1 MSVHRRNLNKMEA
14 LREEYTNIKNKSTTG
29 PDTKAKYLNAL
40 VALNMKLNH
49 FKRAIFYLN
58 ELENL
63 YSKFYPGSGRHNHT
77 LCLIAR
83 NQHKVEKERAD
94 RLKVK
99 RNRKAKQNE
108 AEKKNK
114 MMREAKNK

>member
-1 MSVHRRNLNKMEA
+1 MSSHRRNLNKMES
-14 LREEYTNIKNKSTTG
+14 LRVEYTNLKNKPSTA

-40 VALNMKLNH
+40 ASLNMKLNN
-49 FKRAIFYLN
+49 FKTAIFYLT

-83 NQHKVEKERAD
+83 NQHKVENERAD
-94 RLKVK
+94 RLKVR
-99 RNRKAKQNE
+99 RNLKAKQNE
-108 AEKKNK
+108 ATKRNTK
-114 MMREAKNK
+114 MREANK

>member
-1 MSVHRRNLNKMEA
+1 MEA
-14 LREEYTNIKNKSTTG
+14 LRAEYTNIKNKSSTSA
-29 PDTKAKYLNAL
+29 DTHAKYLNRLAS
-40 VALNMKLNH
+40 LNMKLNY
-49 FKRAIFYLN
+49 FKRAIFYLT

-83 NQHKVEKERAD
+83 NQHKVEKERSD
-94 RLKVK
+94 WLKEK

-114 MMREAKNK
+114 MMQEAKNK

>member
-108 AEKKNK
+108 ATKRNKK
-114 MMREAKNK
+114 MREAKNK